1 MSSHIPFPPKNFSFS
16 LYVLYSKV
24 ARCCTSSNPPKHV
37 VCIYKSSN
45 VLSSDLLGCWRN
57 DTPHLYH
64 TLLLQW
70 SILCTWLGNISLL
83 HPFLPSVHQSDLHL
97 TPFQPLWM
105 RTCSPDGPSSCTG
118 SAFSYWRFYSAALPL
133 CWLCSSSRTWLCTA
147 SDISHACRLRRHLL
161 KNRLRK

>member
-1 MSSHIPFPPKNFSFS
+1 M
-16 LYVLYSKV
+16 Y
-24 ARCCTSSNPPKHV
+24 CTVKLPGAAHHQTHQNMWFVFINPV
-37 VCIYKSSN
+37 N